1 MKEEKGNIN
10 DQILLNYLKGDVSVE
25 DGAMVES
32 WLNKGSGNKS
42 RLDQLAKTWKHS
54 ESVADFESIEVEK
67 DWVKVKARMNFK
79 NKSIQ
84 PVSDKTRSLFYSVSR
99 IAALLIVLIGVS
111 YVLYNYGFGGGSEM
125 IINTTLQNKADLV
138 LTDGTKVFL
147 NKSSEFSYP
156 EKFNKRTREVHL
168 KGEAFF
174 EVARNEKLPF
184 IINTPNGAKV
194 QVLGTAF
201 NVNTI
206 DEPATTI
213 VHVSEGKVA
222 LISSDKEIGKTVLV
236 KDEMGVLSL
245 NNLTKSSISQPNYSS
260 WRTGILTFSNATI
273 EDVIAD
279 LSKFYDTTILLK
291 NNNLKYN
298 KLTTLINNQTL
309 DDVLEEL
316 KLVLNI
322 NYSST
327 DGSILIFKDD

>member
-1 MKEEKGNIN
+1 MKEEKGNIS
-10 DQILLNYLKGDVSVE
+10 DPILLSYLKGDASAE
-25 DGAMVES
+25 EKAMVEK

-67 DWVKVKARMNFK
+67 DWKKVKARMKFENK
-79 NKSIQ
+79 NIQ
-84 PVSDKTRSLFYSVSR
+84 TVSGKTRNLFYSVSR
-99 IAALLIVLIGVS
+99 IAAVLIVLLGVS

-125 IINTTLQNKADLV
+125 IINITLQNKADLV
-138 LTDGTKVFL
+138 LADGTKVFL
-147 NKSSEFSYP
+147 NKNSELSYP
-156 EKFNKRTREVHL
+156 DRFNKRSREVFL
-168 KGEAFF
+168 KGEAYF

-184 IINTPNGAKV
+184 IINTPNGGKV

-201 NVNTI
+201 NVNTSA
-206 DEPATTI
+206 ESGTTT
-213 VHVSEGKVA
+213 VDVSKGKVA
-222 LISSDKEIGKTVLV
+222 LISPDNKIGKAVLMR
-236 KDEMGVLSL
+236 DEMGVLSL
-245 NNLTKSSISQPNYSS
+245 SSLTKSSISQPNYSS
-260 WRTGILTFSNATI
+260 WKTGILTFSNATI
-273 EDVIAD
+273 EEVIAD
-279 LSKFYDTTILLK
+279 LSKQYDTTILLK
-291 NNNLKYN
+291 DNNLKYN